1 MRHNNNVLAPL
12 KFHDDGLQTYDDVA
26 IALTATVP
34 VVVLVVV
41 ARLEVFGVLV
51 GDFLVGETVADTRVE
66 LVEGFP
72 FELVVA
78 L

>member
-1 MRHNNNVLAPL
+1 MRHDNNVLAAFEL
-12 KFHDDGLQTYDDVA
+12 HDDGLQAYDDVA
-26 IALTATVP
+26 IALTAAVP

-66 LVEGFP
+66 FIESFP
-72 FELVVA
+72 FKLVVTF
-78 L
+78 